1 MKEEKMLTAIRV
13 QPGKAPEI
21 IKIRN
26 TLKAFQD
33 EVGGFI
39 EPYLLPFGDVMI
51 LNDDGKNMGL
61 PVNKI
66 LLDRYGATL
75 DYFVGTVLIVA
86 SNGIE
91 FGSLSKES
99 QSHWLKVFSHKTIYI
114 YEL

>member
-1 MKEEKMLTAIRV
+1 MLTAIRV

-33 EVGGFI
+33 EVGGYI
-39 EPYLLPFGDVMI
+39 ESHLLPYGDMMI
-51 LNDDGKNMGL
+51 LNEEGKILGL
-61 PVNKI
+61 PLNRI

-75 DYFVGTVLIVA
+75 DYFMGTLLIVA

-91 FGSLSKES
+91 FGSLTKES
-99 QSHWLKVFSHKTIYI
+99 QSHWLKVFSQKTIYI